1 MKLKIDSPVFEFINT
16 LCEFICL
23 NLLFLACCLPII
35 TCGAAISS
43 LYQVTMQEARG
54 EHGYIVK
61 KFFTSFKENFRS
73 STPVFLLYLAA
84 AFILIFN
91 LAFWSAMGSFFSNL
105 LLLAVTFASLAA
117 LISFLYAFPLL
128 ARFENTTR
136 RTIINAYT
144 IAMSHRK
151 QTLAVLAVHTAV
163 AAACFFV
170 PGAKI
175 FMVLLGF
182 SFTAYCCSYF
192 FIKVFNDYEE
202 EAAEIKVTDQQ
213 LQNAVRRH

>member
-1 MKLKIDSPVFEFINT
+1 MKFRIDSPAFEFINT

-23 NLLFLACCLPII
+23 NILFLICCLPVI
-35 TCGAAISS
+35 TCGAAISA

-54 EHGYIVK
+54 EHGYIIK
-61 KFFTSFKENFRS
+61 KFFSSFKEDFRS
-73 STPVFLLYLAA
+73 STPVFLLYLTA

-91 LAFWSAMGSFFSNL
+91 LAFWSAMGSILSNL
-105 LLLAVTFASLAA
+105 LLLAVTFASLAV
-117 LISFLYAFPLL
+117 LISFMYAFPLL
-128 ARFENTTR
+128 ARFRNTTK

-151 QTLAVLAVHTAV
+151 QTLIILAIHAAVT
-163 AAACFFV
+163 AACFFV

-192 FIKVFNDYEE
+192 LIKVFNDYE
-202 EAAEIKVTDQQ
+202 
-213 LQNAVRRH
+213 